1 MAETLPTIWFALI
14 GVLWLGYLLLEG
26 FDLGVGMLMRLWAR
40 DERSRRQLLNTIGP
54 VWDGNEVW
62 LLTAGGATFAAFPH
76 WYASLFSALYL
87 PLMLT
92 LVGLI
97 LRAVAIEYR
106 GKAITDA
113 GRAVWDACLA
123 GGSLLAAFTVGAMLA
138 LTTTG
143 LPLDANGDRVGGPFV
158 WITPY
163 ALLGGVAVVL
173 YAIAQAWAFLGLKTD
188 GAAREAARRVLGRW
202 LPVLVAP
209 LALWVVLVVARRG
222 AVLPWVLTV
231 FAVVALAAAWMWAR
245 AGREGLTFAGM
256 AGFLAAGVA
265 ALFTAVYPV
274 VLPSTIDPAYSLT
287 VENASSGAYTLTVMA
302 WVTVVFVPIV
312 LAYTAWSYWTF
323 RRRIAVTHIPTA
335 HAVRP
340 V

>member
-231 FAVVALAAAWMWAR
+231 LAVVALAAAWMWAR
-245 AGREGLTFAGM
+245 AGREGLTFTGM

-302 WVTVVFVPIV
+302 WVTVIFVPIV

>member
-1 MAETLPTIWFALI
+1 MAETLPTVWFALI
-14 GVLWLGYLLLEG
+14 AVLWLGYLLLEG

-62 LLTAGGATFAAFPH
+62 LITAAGATFAAFPH

-106 GKAITDA
+106 GKAITDS
-113 GRAVWDACLA
+113 GRAAWDACLA
-123 GGSLLAAFTVGAMLA
+123 VGSLLAAFTVGAMLA

-143 LPLDANGDRVGGPFV
+143 LPLDANGDRVGGSFV
-158 WITPY
+158 WLTPY

-173 YAIAQAWAFLGLKTD
+173 FAIAQAWAFLGLKTE
-188 GAAREAARRVLGRW
+188 GAAREAAGRVLGRW
-202 LPVLVAP
+202 LPLLLAP
-209 LALWVVLVVARRG
+209 LAVWVLIVVARGG

-231 FAVVALAAAWMWAR
+231 LAVVAAAAAWRWAR

-256 AGFLAAGVA
+256 TGFLACGVA

-274 VLPSTIDPAYSLT
+274 VLPSTVDPAYSLT
-287 VENASSGAYTLTVMA
+287 VENASSGTYTLTVMV

-312 LAYTAWSYWTF
+312 LAYTAWSYWQF

>member
-1 MAETLPTIWFALI
+1 
-14 GVLWLGYLLLEG
+14 
-26 FDLGVGMLMRLWAR
+26 
-40 DERSRRQLLNTIGP
+40 
-54 VWDGNEVW
+54 
-62 LLTAGGATFAAFPH
+62 
-76 WYASLFSALYL
+76 
-87 PLMLT
+87 MLT

-231 FAVVALAAAWMWAR
+231 LAVVALAAAWMWAR
-245 AGREGLTFAGM
+245 AGREGLTFAAMG
-256 AGFLAAGVA
+256 GFLAAGVA

>member
-87 PLMLT
+87 PLTLT

-231 FAVVALAAAWMWAR
+231 LAVVALAAAWMWAR
-245 AGREGLTFAGM
+245 AGREGLTFAAM

>member
-231 FAVVALAAAWMWAR
+231 LAVVALAAGWMWAR